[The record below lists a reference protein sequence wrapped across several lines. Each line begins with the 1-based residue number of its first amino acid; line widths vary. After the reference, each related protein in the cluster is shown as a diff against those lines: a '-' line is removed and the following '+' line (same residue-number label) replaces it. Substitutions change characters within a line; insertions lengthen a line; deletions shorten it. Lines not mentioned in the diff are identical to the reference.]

1 MHSAYVF
8 VLPYGGTRSICGVQ
22 LLCST
27 AGTWAWTREGKGV
40 KATMAIDG
48 SEPESAGGALIR
60 ELSRNIL
67 DQDEKQATTLRLKRS
82 TIKRLREQERRWNT
96 SMSLITERA
105 LAPVLDE
112 LEAADLP
119 DAENG
124 DR

>member
-1 MHSAYVF
+1 
-8 VLPYGGTRSICGVQ
+8 
-22 LLCST
+22 
-27 AGTWAWTREGKGV
+27 
-40 KATMAIDG
+40 MAIDG